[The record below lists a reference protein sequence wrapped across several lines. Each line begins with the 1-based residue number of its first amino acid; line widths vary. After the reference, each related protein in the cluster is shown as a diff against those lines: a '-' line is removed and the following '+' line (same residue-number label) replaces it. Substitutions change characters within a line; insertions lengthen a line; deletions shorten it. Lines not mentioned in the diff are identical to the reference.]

1 MSTVDRSPELIAVTS
16 AFLSIAIFS
25 IGLRIFMRLHLVI
38 GVGADDILIICAG
51 MASIAEAAGTIIGTK
66 YGLGRHIDEQLVEWR
81 EPYAKSILTTYF
93 SYTISATLIKVSFLA
108 FYLRLFP
115 DRALRVATYIAIFV
129 SASFGIATLLTGALQ
144 CIPISMLWDFSQPG
158 HCININLFYFANAG
172 IHILTE
178 LLIYILPMRTLW
190 KLHLPLR
197 RRLGLCAILTIT
209 RLIVISCYRVAT
221 IRVLLGSEDLTWNTT
236 TPLMWYTI
244 ELNLAIFIACGPAF
258 LAFFRRYIPSVFG
271 GSSAPSNDQ
280 ASHRKNS
287 YPLGT
292 ITRPATQANKSGLTT
307 TVTARDRS
315 YFGNDS
321 NGSEERIV
329 LSGSEIQRQVEVWM
343 ESEDVEGA
351 KPDSRSNNSI
361 GNGSLVQGV

>member
-1 MSTVDRSPELIAVTS
+1 
-16 AFLSIAIFS
+16 
-25 IGLRIFMRLHLVI
+25 
-38 GVGADDILIICAG
+38 
-51 MASIAEAAGTIIGTK
+51 
-66 YGLGRHIDEQLVEWR
+66 
-81 EPYAKSILTTYF
+81 
-93 SYTISATLIKVSFLA
+93 
-108 FYLRLFP
+108 
-115 DRALRVATYIAIFV
+115 
-129 SASFGIATLLTGALQ
+129 
-144 CIPISMLWDFSQPG
+144 
-158 HCININLFYFANAG
+158 
-172 IHILTE
+172 
-178 LLIYILPMRTLW
+178 
-190 KLHLPLR
+190 
-197 RRLGLCAILTIT
+197 
-209 RLIVISCYRVAT
+209 
-221 IRVLLGSEDLTWNTT
+221 
-236 TPLMWYTI
+236 MWYTI

-292 ITRPATQANKSGLTT
+292 VTRPATQANKPGLTT